1 MAISY
6 KTSKDVERADNLNWR
21 GNTFHPMGG
30 DIAISNASRMA
41 KVIKDR
47 EKLLGRFEAVTERW
61 GDWKIQE
68 PFVNRILEVFPHS
81 ELSAAYNNGYNSGRY
96 SMGPGSPMTFKTVA
110 ERMLYNYGWDKG
122 RGYQR

>member
-41 KVIKDR
+41 KVITHQ
-47 EKLLGRFEAVTERW
+47 EKLLGRFEAVCERW
-61 GDWKIQE
+61 GDWRIQE
-68 PFVNRILEVFPHS
+68 PFVNRILELFPNSEFSGAYHS
-81 ELSAAYNNGYNSGRY
+81 GLHSGQY
-96 SMGPGSPMTFKTVA
+96 SMSPGGPGGYKTVA
-110 ERMLYNYGWDKG
+110 ANLMYNYAWNKG
-122 RGYQR
+122 RGYNR